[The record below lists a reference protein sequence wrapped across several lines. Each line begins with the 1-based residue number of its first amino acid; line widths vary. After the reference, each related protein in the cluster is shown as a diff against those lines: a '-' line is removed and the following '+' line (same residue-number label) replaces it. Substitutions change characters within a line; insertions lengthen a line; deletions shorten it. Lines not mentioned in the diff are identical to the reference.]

1 MKRKEEIRTG
11 RRCKQVKDPGISED
25 FRDERKGIKGSV
37 RKREVMKMQAV
48 RLFVC
53 AVVGVFGAPAGGG
66 EGTWFSPVVP
76 AGAPVPT
83 WNWLKLAHSLTHLLY
98 IK

>member
-1 MKRKEEIRTG
+1 M
-11 RRCKQVKDPGISED
+11 KDPGIFED
-25 FRDERKGIKGSV
+25 FRERGKCFKGSV

-53 AVVGVFGAPAGGG
+53 AMAGVFGAPAGGR

-76 AGAPVPT
+76 AGALVPT
-83 WNWLKLAHSLTHLLY
+83 WNWLKRAHLQTHLLY
-98 IK
+98 IE